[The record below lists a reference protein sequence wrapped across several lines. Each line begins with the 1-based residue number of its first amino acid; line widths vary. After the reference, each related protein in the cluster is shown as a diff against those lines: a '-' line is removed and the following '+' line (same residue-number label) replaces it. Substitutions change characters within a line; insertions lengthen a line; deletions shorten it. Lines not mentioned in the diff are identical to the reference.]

1 MCGHPERVGRGL
13 MGEAGG
19 RRFLLTAAVTQYVHD
34 PALDRPELAGDV
46 DRMAALF
53 AGFGYA
59 HVQPTASSPTHAQL
73 RDGLRAFCRAPE
85 RSPDDFVAVYLACH
99 GAVLEPYNEFV
110 LLPSDVDPA
119 DLMTLALRPE
129 FLVDLLLRETS
140 LQRLLLMLDTCY
152 SGQGGQDAAAAAVRW
167 VNQPGAAYRP
177 GVVLVTA
184 THPWQQARPGV
195 FSCSFEHAVGHLATG
210 GHAQDH
216 LPLDAVVGVINDD
229 PGKPASQTVACH
241 ELGKTGQPPPFLP
254 NPRYRR
260 SFAEVDLLEQERAR
274 HAEQRDAQLRERFM
288 PAAWWFTGRYAA
300 LTDLAGWLAD
310 PVGAPSAMVVTGH
323 AGSGKTAL
331 LGLAATLSDPDQA
344 PAVPRNGLPS
354 GFTIPASVISEAV
367 YAGTMTVGQV
377 RDRIAATARLRA
389 DTTQE
394 LIDGLAQRIGA
405 PLVVLIDAV
414 DEAADPDALITGLLN
429 PLISNSAGGIRLLL
443 GTRPHLLSSRL
454 LGQPSSGRYVLIDL
468 DSDRYA
474 DPASIRAYIQRILLS
489 EDSLD
494 SSYQPSGVYRAARA
508 DLVAAVTEAIGQAAG
523 NSFLVARITA
533 ATEATAAR
541 IPDPADPAWRAALPR
556 HAGQAMRRDLRERL
570 GDHAGKAERL
580 LLPLAY
586 AQGSGLPWENIW
598 PHLAQAL
605 SPDCGYSNDDLV
617 LAAPGRWLLC
627 DRGSSRRPLG
637 LPAVS
642 PGPGRAPAPRPR
654 PGHRPACDHHR
665 LGDAN
670 LAASGRGS

>member
-99 GAVLEPYNEFV
+99 GVVLEPYNEFV

-241 ELGKTGQPPPFLP
+241 ELAS
-254 NPRYRR
+254 RRR
-260 SFAEVDLLEQERAR
+260 SCPTLA
-274 HAEQRDAQLRERFM
+274 
-288 PAAWWFTGRYAA
+288 TG
-300 LTDLAGWLAD
+300 
-310 PVGAPSAMVVTGH
+310 
-323 AGSGKTAL
+323 
-331 LGLAATLSDPDQA
+331 
-344 PAVPRNGLPS
+344 
-354 GFTIPASVISEAV
+354 
-367 YAGTMTVGQV
+367 
-377 RDRIAATARLRA
+377 
-389 DTTQE
+389 
-394 LIDGLAQRIGA
+394 
-405 PLVVLIDAV
+405 
-414 DEAADPDALITGLLN
+414 
-429 PLISNSAGGIRLLL
+429 
-443 GTRPHLLSSRL
+443 
-454 LGQPSSGRYVLIDL
+454 GR
-468 DSDRYA
+468 
-474 DPASIRAYIQRILLS
+474 
-489 EDSLD
+489 
-494 SSYQPSGVYRAARA
+494 
-508 DLVAAVTEAIGQAAG
+508 
-523 NSFLVARITA
+523 
-533 ATEATAAR
+533 
-541 IPDPADPAWRAALPR
+541 
-556 HAGQAMRRDLRERL
+556 
-570 GDHAGKAERL
+570 
-580 LLPLAY
+580 
-586 AQGSGLPWENIW
+586 
-598 PHLAQAL
+598 
-605 SPDCGYSNDDLV
+605 SPKWTC
-617 LAAPGRWLLC
+617 
-627 DRGSSRRPLG
+627 
-637 LPAVS
+637 
-642 PGPGRAPAPRPR
+642 
-654 PGHRPACDHHR
+654 
-665 LGDAN
+665 
-670 LAASGRGS
+670 